1 MESLITLEPQISRVQ
16 QNDHINSKFI
26 ESNTIPLRLEEIRDK
41 HIIPVFLKDNEPA
54 ISQVEFIEVV
64 AEAVKEKF
72 NL

>member
-54 ISQVEFIEVV
+54 IS
-64 AEAVKEKF
+64 
-72 NL
+72 